1 MESLSEYVVLINMQE
16 TDNTKMFNE
25 LFSEL
30 EHCNKDEQKQ
40 KIGEINEHME
50 EMNEDEY
57 EFVFTKELF
66 NKMDEMIKEE
76 KLWMDNAILLLKH
89 VGYWKEMKRILSS
102 SFYHS
107 ILNSFV
113 QKMII
118 DENEKKIEKNVKLL
132 VDLCESYLLSNSWA
146 SQKLLSTCV
155 PCLLKVALNK
165 EEREEIQ
172 KEVEMALLALS
183 NIPGYYE
190 VIREVYLNEIKEA
203 IQYHQEHFNLTQL
216 AYQSAWQFL
225 INRFDCNGRLEKVI
239 VNELHFAREARREIE
254 ELSKCIDWK
263 KKEKI
268 EKKRV
273 EAKEKYVLMRLLE
286 MLKSFFFF
294 CKSQNEEHV
303 GLISSIVQMYRASRD
318 NYEEI
323 SSQCT
328 QILKTTVENKA
339 IKVDFLLKGGVIDV
353 VLEEVQQP
361 TIDVKMDIDI
371 IMQNLKLSSRLKEKT
386 VGKMEEVKRKELKR
400 KVFESLEE
408 EGYEDIIICFYETY
422 KSHDNKFI
430 YKFLPENLSDY
441 FVYI

>member
-1 MESLSEYVVLINMQE
+1 MHRMME
-16 TDNTKMFNE
+16 TDNAKMFNE

-30 EHCNKDEQKQ
+30 EHCNEDEQRK
-40 KIGEINEHME
+40 KIGEMNEVME

-57 EFVFTKELF
+57 ELVFTKELF
-66 NKMDEMIKEE
+66 NKMYEMIKEE

-89 VGYWKEMKRILSS
+89 VGYWKEMKRILNS

-254 ELSKCIDWK
+254 ELSKYIDWK
-263 KKEKI
+263 RKEEGKG
-268 EKKRV
+268 
-273 EAKEKYVLMRLLE
+273 KETKELLILMKWLE
-286 MLKSFFFF
+286 MLKPFFFL

-303 GLISSIVQMYRASRD
+303 GLISSIVQVYRASRD
-318 NYEEI
+318 NYKEI
-323 SSQCT
+323 SSQC
-328 QILKTTVENKA
+328 IFRLKTAAGNEA
-339 IKVDFLLKGGVIDV
+339 IKVDFLLKGGAIDA
-353 VLEEVQQP
+353 VLEEVAQSHV
-361 TIDVKMDIDI
+361 IDEQTSKYLDFFEI
-371 IMQNLKLSSRLKEKT
+371 LCERLDSER
-386 VGKMEEVKRKELKR
+386 EVESDEAKRKELKR
-400 KVFESLEE
+400 KVFETMEE
-408 EGYEDIIICFYETY
+408 EGYEDIIIFFHETY